1 MPFFSPVSR
10 AVIHFSVFLA
20 FIFAFMPGASHA
32 ASACTHYAS
41 PTGTGNGSSPL
52 RLSKSLISGLW
63 PSRQN
68 ALFVGRAI
76 HGSDFHDQSATK
88 FERYGVCP
96 DHRQSS

>member
-1 MPFFSPVSR
+1 MPFFSSVSR

-20 FIFAFMPGASHA
+20 FIFAFMSDASHA

-63 PSRQN
+63 HAWPH
-68 ALFVGRAI
+68 LVLTGR
-76 HGSDFHDQSATK
+76 HL
-88 FERYGVCP
+88 
-96 DHRQSS
+96 HR